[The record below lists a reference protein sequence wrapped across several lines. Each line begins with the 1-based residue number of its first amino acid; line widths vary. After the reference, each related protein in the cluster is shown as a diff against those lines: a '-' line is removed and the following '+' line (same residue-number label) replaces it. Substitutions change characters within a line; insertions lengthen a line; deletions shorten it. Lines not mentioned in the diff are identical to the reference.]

1 MAQPI
6 WLTPKGSLG
15 SYSSESAN
23 RIELLADPTYP
34 ASSLTFT
41 LLNGSLPTNMTIDQL
56 GVIRGTADVS
66 NVDTI
71 NTFTVR
77 ATDNLGTISDRT
89 FSITILKQAVP
100 SFVTPSGTLM
110 STTDS
115 TWIEYQVEYIGMKQY
130 PGAHISVVS
139 GALPAG
145 LEINQFGLIRGYPR
159 PPLNSS
165 GNPTT
170 TASTFTLQLT
180 TAAGSSLTAYNIVVE
195 NVQINSTS
203 IRRVPE
209 ILNYNPLTF
218 VIDKHD
224 PYQDYYIR
232 DGYVPTTQ
240 SGNYFT
246 FKIIGH
252 DFDSDVLAYEY
263 FDLPLGLIGDPVTG
277 WITGTPTLSK
287 FGISDYQYSVRVSN
301 ATNSSSIKTFTVRVA
316 NNLSAN
322 VTWNTAENLGTI
334 NNNTISEFEVSA
346 TADADLIY
354 EVVSGDLPPALKLAK
369 NGQLLGKV
377 VNQPTNK
384 VLSHGDRTVFNFTIR
399 AYAPFYPLI
408 SSTRTFTVTVKQYFA
423 VPTDNMYFKATTN
436 LSDRKIIDSLLTDE
450 ALIPNA
456 YLYRPD
462 DVYFG
467 KAKEVKF
474 VQVYGINA
482 STIEQYVSAIDLSHY
497 WRSITL
503 GPLKTAVAKDD
514 LGNVLHEVVY
524 SEIIDSLAKADGTSV
539 AQKIRWPKYINL
551 NKGPWDT
558 KQNNIYDS
566 YERDDTNNI
575 DYSTSLDPG
584 SIITVYPASFA
595 NMRKQIASVLD
606 ENYDSQL
613 LPRWMR
619 SQQPNGSILGYTQAW
634 VVCYTKPG
642 YAQAVV
648 DNINNDWNHKLNE
661 IYFQID
667 RYAVDKS
674 STFDYNSYLSKPEWL
689 NLPSS
694 TPAPD
699 PIDMHDFY
707 VLFPRKTILPK

>member
-15 SYSSESAN
+15 SYGSDRAS

-41 LLNGSLPTNMTIDQL
+41 LLNGALPANMTMDLL
-56 GVIRGTADVS
+56 GVIRGRPNES
-66 NVDTI
+66 NVDATS
-71 NTFTVR
+71 TFTVR
-77 ATDNLGTISDRT
+77 ATDNLGIISDRT
-89 FSITILKQAVP
+89 FSITILKRAVP
-100 SFVTPSGTLM
+100 SFVATPGTLIN
-110 STTDS
+110 TTDS
-115 TWIEYQVEYIGMKQY
+115 TWIEYQVEYIGMAEY
-130 PGAHISVVS
+130 PGALISIVS

-145 LEINQFGLIRGYPR
+145 LEINQFGLIRGYPT
-159 PPLNSS
+159 PPLSAS

-170 TASTFTLQLT
+170 TTSSFTLQLT
-180 TAAGSSLTAYNIVVE
+180 TAAGSVLTDYDIVVE
-195 NVQINSTS
+195 NVQLASTS
-203 IRRVPE
+203 ISRVPT
-209 ILNYNPLTF
+209 ILNYTPMTF
-218 VIDKHD
+218 VIDKQD
-224 PYQDYYIR
+224 PYHDYYVQA
-232 DGYVPTTQ
+232 GQVPTTQ

-252 DFDSDVLAYEY
+252 DFDGDILSYEY
-263 FDLPLGLIGDPVTG
+263 LDLPMGLIGDPATG
-277 WITGTPTLSK
+277 WVTGTPTLSK
-287 FGISDYQYSVRVSN
+287 FGINEYQYSVRVSN
-301 ATNSSSIKTFTVRVA
+301 ARESSSTQQFTFRVA
-316 NNLSAN
+316 NNLSAG
-322 VTWNTAENLGTI
+322 VTWITAENLGTI
-334 NNNTISEFEVSA
+334 NNNTISELEVSA
-346 TADADLIY
+346 SADADLIY
-354 EVVSGDLPPALKLAK
+354 VVVSGELPPALKLAK

-377 VNQPTNK
+377 VNQPTSR
-384 VLSHGDRTVFNFTIR
+384 VLSHGDTTVFNFTIR

-450 ALIPNA
+450 ALIPND

-584 SIITVYPASFA
+584 SIITVHPASFA

-642 YAQAVV
+642 YAQTVV
-648 DNINNDWNHKLNE
+648 NNINTNWNHKLNE

>member
-15 SYSSESAN
+15 SYSSDRVS

-41 LLNGSLPTNMTIDQL
+41 LLNGALPANMTIDQL
-56 GVIRGTADVS
+56 GVIRGRPNAS
-66 NVDTI
+66 NMDAAS
-71 NTFTVR
+71 TFTVR
-77 ATDNLGTISDRT
+77 ATDNLGIISDRT
-89 FSITILKQAVP
+89 FSITILKRAVP
-100 SFVTPSGTLM
+100 SFVATSGTLIN
-110 STTDS
+110 TTDS
-115 TWIEYQVEYIGMKQY
+115 TWIEYQVEYIGMTEY
-130 PGAHISVVS
+130 PGALINLVS

-145 LEINQFGLIRGYPR
+145 LEINQYGLIRGYPM
-159 PPLNSS
+159 PPLSVN

-170 TASTFTLQLT
+170 ITSTFTLQLT
-180 TAAGSSLTAYNIVVE
+180 TDAGSSLIEYNIVVE
-195 NVQINSTS
+195 NVQLASAS
-203 IRRVPE
+203 IHRVPA
-209 ILNYNPLTF
+209 ILNYMPMSF
-218 VIDKHD
+218 VIDKQD
-224 PYQDYYIR
+224 PYHDYYMRPGHI
-232 DGYVPTTQ
+232 PTTE
-240 SGNYFT
+240 SENYFT
-246 FKIIGH
+246 FKVIGH
-252 DFDSDVLAYEY
+252 DFDNSVLTYEY
-263 FDLPLGLIGDPVTG
+263 FDLPLGLVGDPNTG
-277 WITGTPTLSK
+277 WITGTPTLTK

-301 ATNSSSIKTFTVRVA
+301 ARNSSTVQMFTVRVA
-316 NNLSAN
+316 NKLSAN
-322 VTWNTAENLGTI
+322 VTWTTAENLGTI
-334 NNNTISEFEVSA
+334 NNNTISELEVSA

-377 VNQPTNK
+377 VNQPTSS
-384 VLSHGDRTVFNFTIR
+384 VLSHGDTTVFNFTIR

-408 SSTRTFTVTVKQYFA
+408 SNTRTFTVTVKQYFA

-436 LSDRKIIDSLLTDE
+436 LSDRKIIDSLLNDE
-450 ALIPNA
+450 ALIPTE

-467 KAKEVKF
+467 KSKDVKF

-482 STIEQYVSAIDLSHY
+482 STIEQYVAAIDLSHY

-503 GPLKTAVAKDD
+503 GPLKTAVAKDE

-558 KQNNIYDS
+558 KQTNIYDS
-566 YERDDTNNI
+566 YVRDDKNNI

-606 ENYDSQL
+606 ETYDSQL

-619 SQQPNGSILGYTQAW
+619 SQQLNGSIPGYTQAW

-642 YAQAVV
+642 YAQTVIN
-648 DNINNDWNHKLNE
+648 NINTNWNHKLNE